1 MKIKKTKLVFFDK
14 SFTGKHTGY
23 IIFSSACG
31 DINKKTRFQMNA
43 SKLYYSKKE
52 FNYKKCI
59 HLEKGLLSLDS
70 MSQHFTDKNPNIE
83 CETSLIYSIPNK
95 FNLYLIFLPDFTS
108 QLIHYK
114 ADPIMNQF
122 SVGDDGNDIDVFESI
137 IRFNKKHQLKTTIKG
152 VKDNI
157 DMNMFLEKIY
167 KAMIGKF
174 IIECL

>member
-1 MKIKKTKLVFFDK
+1 MKIKKTKLVFFDT

-23 IIFSSACG
+23 IIFTNAFG
-31 DINKKTRFQMNA
+31 DINKKTRFQINA
-43 SKLYYSKKE
+43 SKLYYSRGD

-59 HLEKGLLSLDS
+59 HLEKGLLSLDKMTKQFS
-70 MSQHFTDKNPNIE
+70 DQNPNIE
-83 CETSLIYSIPNK
+83 FETSLIYSIPNK

-108 QLIHYK
+108 ELVQYRSDTI
-114 ADPIMNQF
+114 INQF
-122 SVGDDGNDIDVFESI
+122 SVKDDGNDIDVFESI
-137 IRFNKKHQLKTTIKG
+137 IRFNKEHLIKTEIKG

-174 IIECL
+174 IIECH